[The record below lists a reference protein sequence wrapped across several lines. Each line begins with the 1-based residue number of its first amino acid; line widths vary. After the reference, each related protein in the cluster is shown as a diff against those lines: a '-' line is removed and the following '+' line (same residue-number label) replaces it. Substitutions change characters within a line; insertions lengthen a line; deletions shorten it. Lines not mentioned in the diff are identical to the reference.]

1 MPWSDLTPEAHILY
15 SSDSVID
22 ILGYTPDEIVNRSAW
37 NFFSKDELPYA
48 QEFHRKRVVM
58 DTAAVLA
65 YCNVLAKD
73 GSWITCEC
81 CFTIVYDVMI
91 VCTSI
96 YQRGGKSDSKWP
108 ERAGTTDT
116 TLTPLFR
123 PRNCRTHRQAHLFFL
138 AKGPTIS
145 HAFAYLVQILSA
157 SQTCRAR
164 TTSSTLLEPLH
175 PHTNNHV
182 RHQCTGGSHRNS
194 RKRNAWPKLLLLHCR
209 ELLARFDQ
217 LSGERERQRLD
228 SLPPL
233 LVPGSQKGRP
243 YASA

>member
-1 MPWSDLTPEAHILY
+1 MVRGIVRLQENILLTAWSDLTPEAHILY

-73 GSWITCEC
+73 GQWITCEC

-96 YQRGGKSDSKWP
+96 YQRGGKSESKW
-108 ERAGTTDT
+108 
-116 TLTPLFR
+116 L
-123 PRNCRTHRQAHLFFL
+123 
-138 AKGPTIS
+138 K
-145 HAFAYLVQILSA
+145 
-157 SQTCRAR
+157 
-164 TTSSTLLEPLH
+164 
-175 PHTNNHV
+175 
-182 RHQCTGGSHRNS
+182 
-194 RKRNAWPKLLLLHCR
+194 
-209 ELLARFDQ
+209 
-217 LSGERERQRLD
+217 
-228 SLPPL
+228 
-233 LVPGSQKGRP
+233 
-243 YASA
+243 